1 MATHAIIALEYPDNT
16 VRGVYLNNDV
26 YVKEAGFILQAFYS
40 NPNAVQALL
49 NLGHLNTLGVRLG
62 EKTDMCNRTALMQH
76 QGQCLAYNRDGV
88 EAYGIY
94 QEVDWNAF
102 RRRYAEDYIYLYRCK
117 DNTWYVRS
125 PKMAKLAKLV
135 NVLHTTDLCVWKNR
149 FADGR
154 NYTPVEIQVGKNA
167 LRLLRTTR

>member
-1 MATHAIIALEYPDNT
+1 
-16 VRGVYLNNDV
+16 
-26 YVKEAGFILQAFYS
+26 
-40 NPNAVQALL
+40 
-49 NLGHLNTLGVRLG
+49 
-62 EKTDMCNRTALMQH
+62 MCNRTALMQH